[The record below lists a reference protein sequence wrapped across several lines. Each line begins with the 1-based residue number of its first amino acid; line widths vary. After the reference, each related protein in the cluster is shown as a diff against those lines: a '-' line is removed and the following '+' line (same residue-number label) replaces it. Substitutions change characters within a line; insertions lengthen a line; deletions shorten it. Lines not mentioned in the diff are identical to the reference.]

1 MGYIQEQVR
10 AKEMAK
16 YLRRMQKG
24 KDVEKEHKF
33 WNTQVWFLCFFFV
46 WFLDQN
52 TVSLPCEYLHA
63 HSVLKE
69 RAMSMNSIFQ
79 LFLYH

>member
-33 WNTQVWFLCFFFV
+33 WNTQVWFLSFFLRLV
-46 WFLDQN
+46 
-52 TVSLPCEYLHA
+52 P
-63 HSVLKE
+63 
-69 RAMSMNSIFQ
+69 
-79 LFLYH
+79 